1 LTDAPAEDDFF
12 GSHSRVAEAIADVI
26 RNADTVNIVGLLGS
40 WGSGKSTVVRQVGK
54 SLKHV
59 SGPTKTHLFTYDA
72 WLHQNDPPR
81 RAFLEALIGDLTMHS
96 LVKPAEWEPRLAD
109 LTGRSEE
116 TKTTTTRQ
124 LSTTGKWIFASLA
137 LVPIGLG
144 FLDFDLL
151 EKVFG
156 GPTSDWHI
164 VVFVLGFALTAAP
177 FLVVSGFY
185 LCWRPWAEVR
195 SIFGFLTA
203 IRSKPFWLEHDEAHK
218 GESILALLTNQS
230 IETAENKTRI
240 SPEPTAIEFRSVFRD
255 ILASLA
261 HKRTRLVIVID
272 NLDRLPEADAMQLW
286 GTIRS
291 LFLGRDDQQENST
304 EMRPPAIILPIDESA
319 IQRMFAAD
327 HVEDADELAAA
338 FIDKTFDVAFHV
350 NEPVMSDWRKFLE
363 SKLAEAF
370 DGDLSQEAVYWT
382 TRFVEECFNRPGER
396 EKITPRKLVKLVN
409 AMAALL
415 SQWGDTINFVTV
427 AFYVLRRS
435 EVSGDIVEFLQTEH
449 DIEAVVDDWKRQV
462 VALHFGVLPE
472 KAFQVLLHE
481 PLRSSI
487 AELDKEEFNRLMQ
500 VEGAWPILEEI
511 VAQPPLGAKGGKPE
525 TRFVANAAL
534 LISPAAVSGEIPAK
548 RAMARLSRIWIEAD
562 DLGGLRSDLPNVIE
576 CLATELTGDLTD
588 GFLSESMRKLGVA
601 VNGATL
607 DGKAEAVCSKAINS
621 LSSIATNRGRRL
633 PALQLGLSS
642 EALFGFLGEMPSG
655 QLRHI
660 RTDKTAAEIT
670 SAIVSGFAD
679 QSVANAIPGAMR
691 ALTSGSTI
699 ALKDKGKIDWNAVA
713 NSAGEVLQNQALA
726 HHAFMTAVDAL
737 GILHGLNER
746 AAELVKLLFD
756 QGRLTAFLNEA
767 DRTGKAE
774 LIGDIA
780 SLMLLHGFDFAGPN
794 GKTWSAV
801 LEEHK
806 DILDRFDTNLSWY
819 RPNERIMVALK
830 ARAKVP
836 SFAPVI
842 DALAKLEIS
851 KAGSKFITTSY
862 ALASLPSLSSIVGD
876 ELLDKLIMDIQAR
889 NDFWDCLRKISS
901 DAVYLFVVNRLAVV
915 DVVDKKLLLG
925 EIRERLQSA
934 DQAAWDEAVS
944 GGTKLFDVAQSHS
957 AEFARKPLE
966 GDSLKRAL
974 LEASSD
980 LLSADQS
987 MRKRWFVLA
996 NFVSRGS
1003 RTTMM
1008 KKIRD
1013 ILLAGNEVTD
1023 LPGLL
1028 DAGGEDLLIMGKF
1041 TEEADKT
1048 ARHIA
1053 LPLLNDDAGPQVL
1066 LSKGSFFAS
1075 ICSGCEPETKE
1086 ALVEALEAAFRGE
1099 DRDTDAF
1106 VMLKQVIDPDQ

>member
-1 LTDAPAEDDFF
+1 MPAEDDFF

-26 RNADTVNIVGLLGS
+26 RNADSVNIVGLLGS

-54 SLKHV
+54 SLKHTP
-59 SGPTKTHLFTYDA
+59 GPTKTHLFTYDA

-81 RAFLEALIGDLTMHS
+81 RAFLEALIGDLTAHS
-96 LVKPAEWEPRLAD
+96 LVKRVEWDPRLAD
-109 LTGRSEE
+109 LSGRSEE

-164 VVFVLGFALTAAP
+164 NVFVLGLALAAAP
-177 FLVVSGFY
+177 FLVISGFY
-185 LCWRPWAEVR
+185 LWWRPWAEAR
-195 SIFGFLTA
+195 DGSGLLTA
-203 IRSKPFWLEHDEAHK
+203 IRSKQFWLEHGESHK

-261 HKRTRLVIVID
+261 QKQTRLVIVID
-272 NLDRLPEADAMQLW
+272 NLDRLAEADAMQLW

-291 LFLGRDDQQENST
+291 LFLGRDDQQASDT
-304 EMRPPAIILPIDESA
+304 GMRPPAIILPIDESA

-327 HVEDADELAAA
+327 HVEDADQLAAA

-350 NEPVMSDWRKFLE
+350 NDPVMSDWRSFLE
-363 SKLAEAF
+363 NKLVEAF
-370 DGDLSQEAVYWT
+370 GGDLSHEAVYWT
-382 TRFVEECFNRPGER
+382 TKFIEERFNRKTER

-427 AFYVLRRS
+427 AFYALRRS
-435 EVSGDIVEFLQTEH
+435 EVTGDIVEFLQAEY
-449 DIEAVVDDWKRQV
+449 DIGTVVDDWKRQV
-462 VALHFGVLPE
+462 VALHFGVQPE

-481 PLRSSI
+481 PLRSAI
-487 AELDKEEFNRLMQ
+487 TELDKEEFNRLMQ

-511 VAQPPLGAKGGKPE
+511 IARPPFGAKGGKPE
-525 TRFVANAAL
+525 SRFVANAAL
-534 LISPAAVSGEIPAK
+534 LICPAAISGEIPAK
-548 RAMARLSRIWIEAD
+548 RAMANLGRLWIEAD
-562 DLGGLRSDLPNVIE
+562 ELGGLRPDLPDTIE
-576 CLATELTGDLTD
+576 RLATELSDDVTD
-588 GFLSESMRKLGVA
+588 AFLSESMRKLGGA

-607 DGKAEAVCSKAINS
+607 DGKAEAVCSKAIQS
-621 LSSIATNRGRRL
+621 LSTVATKRGRRL
-633 PALQLGLSS
+633 PALQLGLSP
-642 EALFGFLGEMPSG
+642 EALFGFLEEMPSS

-679 QSVANAIPGAMR
+679 QSVANTIPGAMR
-691 ALTSGSTI
+691 ALTSASTI
-699 ALKDKGKIDWNAVA
+699 TLKDKGKIDWNAVA
-713 NSAGEVLQNQALA
+713 NAAGEVLQNQALA
-726 HHAFMTAVDAL
+726 HHAFAPAVDAL
-737 GILHGLNER
+737 GILHALNER
-746 AAELVKLLFD
+746 AAELVKMLFD
-756 QGRLTAFLNEA
+756 QGRLAAYLNEA
-767 DRTGKAE
+767 DRTGKAG
-774 LIGDIA
+774 LMGDVA
-780 SLMLLHGFDFAGPN
+780 TLMLLHGSDFVGPN
-794 GKTWSAV
+794 GKAWSAV
-801 LEEHK
+801 LEEHS

-819 RPNERIMVALK
+819 RPTERIMAALK

-862 ALASLPSLSSIVGD
+862 ALSSLTSLSSIVGD

-901 DAVYLFVVNRLAVV
+901 DAVYLFAVNRLAAV
-915 DVVDKKLLLG
+915 DGIDKKLLLA
-925 EIRERLQSA
+925 EVRERLQAA
-934 DQAAWDEAVS
+934 DQAAWNEAVL
-944 GGTKLFDVAQSHS
+944 GGTKLFDVAQSHE

-974 LEASSD
+974 LETSSD
-980 LLSADQS
+980 LLAADQV
-987 MRKRWFVLA
+987 MRSRWFLLA

-1008 KKIRD
+1008 KNIRD

-1028 DAGGEDLLIMGKF
+1028 DAGGDDLLTMGKF

-1053 LPLLNDDAGPQVL
+1053 LPLLIDDAGHQVL
-1066 LSKGSFFAS
+1066 TSKGSFFAS
-1075 ICSGCEPETKE
+1075 ICSECEPETKE
-1086 ALVEALEAAFRGE
+1086 ALAEALEAAFPGE
-1099 DRDTDAF
+1099 DRDTEGF
-1106 VMLKQVIDPDQ
+1106 ERLKQVLAPD

>member
-1 LTDAPAEDDFF
+1 MPAEDDFF

-26 RNADTVNIVGLLGS
+26 RNADSVNIVGLLGS

-54 SLKHV
+54 SLKPV

-96 LVKPAEWEPRLAD
+96 LVKRAEWDPRLAD

-124 LSTTGKWIFASLA
+124 LSTTGKWIFLSLA

-156 GPTSDWHI
+156 GPTNDWHI
-164 VVFVLGFALTAAP
+164 NVFVLGLALTAAP
-177 FLVVSGFY
+177 FLVISGFY
-185 LCWRPWAEVR
+185 LWWRPWAEAR
-195 SIFGFLTA
+195 GGSGLLTE
-203 IRSKPFWLEHDEAHK
+203 IRSKQFWLEHDEAHK

-261 HKRTRLVIVID
+261 QKQTRLVIVID
-272 NLDRLPEADAMQLW
+272 NLDRLAEADAMQLW

-291 LFLGRDDQQENST
+291 LFLGRDEQQASDT
-304 EMRPPAIILPIDESA
+304 GMRPPAIILPIDESA

-327 HVEDADELAAA
+327 HVEDAGELAAA

-350 NEPVMSDWRKFLE
+350 NDPVMSDWRNFLE
-363 SKLAEAF
+363 NKLVEAF
-370 DGDLSQEAVYWT
+370 GGDLSQEAVYWT
-382 TRFVEECFNRPGER
+382 TRFIEERFNRRGER

-427 AFYVLRRS
+427 AFYCLRRS
-435 EVSGDIVEFLQTEH
+435 EVSVDIVEFLQAEH
-449 DIEAVVDDWKRQV
+449 DIGTVVDEWKKQL
-462 VALHFGVLPE
+462 VALHFGVQPE

-481 PLRSSI
+481 PLRSAI
-487 AELDKEEFNRLMQ
+487 TEFDKEEFNRLMQ

-511 VAQPPLGAKGGKPE
+511 VARPPFGAKGGKPE
-525 TRFVANAAL
+525 SRFVANAAL
-534 LISPAAVSGEIPAK
+534 LICPAAISGEIAAK
-548 RAMARLSRIWIEAD
+548 RAMAKLSRIWIEAD
-562 DLGGLRSDLPNVIE
+562 ELGGLRSDLPDVIG

-607 DGKAEAVCSKAINS
+607 DGKAEAVCSKAIRS
-621 LSSIATNRGRRL
+621 LSSIATNRGSRL

-670 SAIVSGFAD
+670 SAIVNGFAD
-679 QSVANAIPGAMR
+679 QSVADAIPGAMR
-691 ALTSGSTI
+691 ALTSDSTI
-699 ALKDKGKIDWNAVA
+699 TLKDKGKIDWNAVA
-713 NSAGEVLQNQALA
+713 NSAGEILQNQALA
-726 HHAFMTAVDAL
+726 HHAFMTAVDTL
-737 GILHGLNER
+737 GILHALNER

-767 DRTGKAE
+767 DRTGKTG

-780 SLMLLHGFDFAGPN
+780 TLMLLHGSDFAAPN

-862 ALASLPSLSSIVGD
+862 ALSSLTSLSSIVGD

-901 DAVYLFVVNRLAVV
+901 DAAYLFAVNRLAVV
-915 DVVDKKLLLG
+915 DGIDKKLLLA
-925 EIRERLQSA
+925 EIRERLQA
-934 DQAAWDEAVS
+934 ANQAAWAEAVS
-944 GGTKLFDVAQSHS
+944 GGTKLFDVAQSHA

-980 LLSADQS
+980 LLAADQA
-987 MRKRWFVLA
+987 MRRRWFLLT

-1008 KKIRD
+1008 KNIRD

-1023 LPGLL
+1023 LPDLL
-1028 DAGGEDLLIMGKF
+1028 DAGGDDLLTMGKF

-1053 LPLLNDDAGPQVL
+1053 LPLLIDDAGHQVL

-1075 ICSGCEPETKE
+1075 ICSECEPETKE
-1086 ALVEALEAAFRGE
+1086 ALLEALEAAFPGE
-1099 DRDTDAF
+1099 DRDTDGF
-1106 VMLKQVIDPDQ
+1106 ERLKQVLGPE